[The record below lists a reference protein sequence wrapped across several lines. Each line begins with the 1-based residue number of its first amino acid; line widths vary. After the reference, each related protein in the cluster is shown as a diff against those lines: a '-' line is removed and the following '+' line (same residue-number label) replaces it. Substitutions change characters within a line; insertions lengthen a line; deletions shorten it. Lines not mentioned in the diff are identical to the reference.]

1 MFGNMNSAGRAVKS
15 RSSAGRAVGNM
26 NSAGRAVKSSVW
38 KHEFSWEGGQ
48 VKCLET

>member
-1 MFGNMNSAGRAVKS
+1 MF
-15 RSSAGRAVGNM
+15 GNM

-38 KHEFSWEGGQ
+38 KYEFSWEGGQ

>member
-15 RSSAGRAVGNM
+15 RNM

-38 KHEFSWEGGQ
+38 KYEFSWEGGQ
-48 VKCLET
+48 VKCLEI